1 MEAFAGTTP
10 RETGARIMTQSS
22 VTIQRANKAAYIP
35 FESPILIR
43 AADVAPYDEDDA
55 VMDSWLASL
64 NPREFESILS
74 KLAETE
80 SGNASALE
88 FSA

>member
-1 MEAFAGTTP
+1 
-10 RETGARIMTQSS
+10 MTQSS
-22 VTIQRANKAAYIP
+22 VTIQGANKAAYIP